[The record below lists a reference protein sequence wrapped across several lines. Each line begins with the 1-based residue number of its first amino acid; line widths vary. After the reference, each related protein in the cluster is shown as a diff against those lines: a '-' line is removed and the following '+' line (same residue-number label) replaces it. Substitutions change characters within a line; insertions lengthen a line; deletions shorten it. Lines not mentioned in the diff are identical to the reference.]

1 MPEPSPHKNNQGKI
15 LGRPVAAFVVIVVLA
30 LAYAGVRWSRLGKI
44 QPTGGLY
51 FPWTVELA
59 APSFAQTDP
68 RWGMDL
74 LGPTERTLAA
84 EGCAVTSAAMAL
96 GYYGIDVDPKRL
108 NAFLNRNGGFTEQG
122 WIYWESAAE
131 FQSGKVWHAYEDLPS
146 YRLIDWNLLRKNPV
160 IVRIR
165 RPAGGTHFVL
175 LVGKTGFDYLA
186 LDPGSGG
193 RRILLSE
200 LESPIEALRY
210 YERYPAKPR

>member
-1 MPEPSPHKNNQGKI
+1 MPERSLPPKKQGRI
-15 LGRPVAAFVVIVVLA
+15 ALLVLTAFVVLIPSILG
-30 LAYAGVRWSRLGKI
+30 YAWSRWSRLEKL
-44 QPTGGLY
+44 PPSGGLY
-51 FPWTVELA
+51 FPFPVQLE

-68 RWGMDL
+68 RWGADL

-108 NAFLNRNGGFTEQG
+108 NAFLKANGGFTEQG

-131 FQSGKVWHAYEDLPS
+131 FQSGQVWHAYEDLPS
-146 YRLIDWNLLRKNPV
+146 YRLIDWNLLRKNPL

-175 LVGKTGFDYLA
+175 IVGKAGFEYLA

-193 RRILLSE
+193 RRVLLSE

-210 YERYPAKPR
+210 YARYPAKPR

>member
-1 MPEPSPHKNNQGKI
+1 MPEPIPHKNHW
-15 LGRPVAAFVVIVVLA
+15 GRIPRRLVAAFAVILVFG

-51 FPWTVELA
+51 FPWRLELA

-68 RWGMDL
+68 RWGADR

-108 NAFLNRNGGFTEQG
+108 NAFLNSNGGFTEQG

-160 IVRIR
+160 IIRIR

-175 LVGKTGFDYLA
+175 VVGKTGFEYLV

-193 RRILLSE
+193 RKVLLSE